1 MAARLVALAWQVY
14 SSQPDA
20 SHRGC
25 APACDGC
32 CCPCGAGGFHCTAVS
47 VVEGTD
53 TAENS
58 HHLGAVGEEDAPI
71 VAAAVVGIVSYVEKI
86 VAGSWRKMIDRSGN
100 IAAADT
106 LALDLETR
114 I

>member
-1 MAARLVALAWQVY
+1 M
-14 SSQPDA
+14 
-20 SHRGC
+20 
-25 APACDGC
+25 
-32 CCPCGAGGFHCTAVS
+32 
-47 VVEGTD
+47 
-53 TAENS
+53 
-58 HHLGAVGEEDAPI
+58 GAVGEEDAPI